1 MEARLHAILLRS
13 PPILFDEFMKDC
25 QKEYDTPAHSLT
37 ELRSRE
43 NKKKR
48 GDIFEDFC
56 RLYLLKVMEY
66 TDVWLLPD
74 LPAEIR
80 AELQLPKRDMGI
92 DIICRRDGI
101 YTAVQ
106 CKYKKVSGKAVS
118 VPWRELATFQ
128 GLCAKTGPYE
138 KHIVMTTA
146 NFVRH
151 QGAKGE
157 KDLSICLAG
166 FRGLSS
172 GDWTKMCGLTGNI
185 TGDVITHVLLTQEE
199 LRQARLARFG
209 AVGNEH
215 RSAHLPAEN
224 P

>member
-25 QKEYDTPAHSLT
+25 QKEYDSPAHSLT
-37 ELRSRE
+37 EMRSRE

-48 GDIFEDFC
+48 GDIFEEFC
-56 RLYLLKVMEY
+56 RLYLLKVLGYM
-66 TDVWLLPD
+66 DVWLLPN

-80 AELQLPKRDMGI
+80 AELKLPKRDMGI
-92 DIICRRDGI
+92 DIICRKEGV

-151 QGAKGE
+151 QGE
-157 KDLSICLAG
+157 KTVKDISICLG
-166 FRGLSS
+166 SLQGLSS
-172 GDWTKMCGLTGNI
+172 GDWTKMCGLSGNTI
-185 TGDVITHVLLTQEE
+185 ADVITHVKLSQEE
-199 LRQARLARFG
+199 MRAARLMRFG
-209 AVGNEH
+209 
-215 RSAHLPAEN
+215 
-224 P
+224 

>member
-25 QKEYDTPAHSLT
+25 QKEYDAPAHSLN

-48 GDIFEDFC
+48 GDIFEEFC
-56 RLYLLKVMEY
+56 RLYLLKVLGY
-66 TDVWLLPD
+66 TDVWLLPEV
-74 LPAEIR
+74 PADIR
-80 AELQLPKRDMGI
+80 AELKLPKRDMGI
-92 DIICRRDGI
+92 DIICRKEGV

-118 VPWRELATFQ
+118 VPWRELSTFQ

-151 QGAKGE
+151 QGEKTE
-157 KDLSICLAG
+157 KDMSICLTSL
-166 FRGLSS
+166 RGISS
-172 GDWTKMCGLTGNI
+172 GDWTKMCGLSGNT
-185 TGDVITHVLLTQEE
+185 TGDVVTHIPLSQEE
-199 LRQARLARFG
+199 LRQARLVRFG
-209 AVGNEH
+209 YAVATGTD
-215 RSAHLPAEN
+215 RGM
-224 P
+224 

>member
-1 MEARLHAILLRS
+1 MEGRLHTIFLRS

-25 QKEYDTPAHSLT
+25 QKEYDAPAHSLT

-48 GDIFEDFC
+48 GDIFEEFC

-92 DIICRRDGI
+92 DIICRRDGA
-101 YTAVQ
+101 YSAVQ
-106 CKYKKVSGKAVS
+106 CKYKKVSSKAVGVS
-118 VPWRELATFQ
+118 WRELATFQ

-151 QGAKGE
+151 QGEKTAK
-157 KDLSICLAG
+157 DFSICLAE

-172 GDWTKMCGLTGNI
+172 GDWTKMCGLSGN
-185 TGDVITHVLLTQEE
+185 TVAGVITHVPLTQEE
-199 LRQARLARFG
+199 LRAARLLRFG
-209 AVGNEH
+209 
-215 RSAHLPAEN
+215 
-224 P
+224 

>member
-1 MEARLHAILLRS
+1 MEAHLHAILLRS

-25 QKEYDTPAHSLT
+25 QKEYDAPAHSLT

-48 GDIFEDFC
+48 GDIFEEFC
-56 RLYLLKVMEY
+56 RLYLLKVLGY
-66 TDVWLLPD
+66 TDVWLLPEV
-74 LPAEIR
+74 PADIR
-80 AELQLPKRDMGI
+80 DELKLPKRDMGI
-92 DIICRRDGI
+92 DIICRKEGV

-118 VPWRELATFQ
+118 VPWRELSTFQ

-151 QGAKGE
+151 QGEKTAK
-157 KDLSICLAG
+157 DISICLASL
-166 FRGLSS
+166 RGISS
-172 GDWTKMCGLTGNI
+172 GDWTKMCGLSGN
-185 TGDVITHVLLTQEE
+185 TTDDVVTHVPLSQEE

-209 AVGNEH
+209 
-215 RSAHLPAEN
+215 
-224 P
+224 